1 MSDRS
6 GSGYGSRSKRRTT
19 RRKARRRKTI
29 RRVYLVAG
37 PVVVL
42 VLVVAA
48 LLVFL
53 GGPKSNSGTQT
64 TLSTVPAEPVV
75 GSALLVIEQ
84 KETVPA
90 LVALLPQDQA
100 GIALAMPGTTLVK
113 TATGFRTLAELHVA
127 RQDGALAA
135 ALTEVLGVSI
145 GAVASAQWSRL
156 GAALAQA
163 GPAGSPA
170 TELRATE
177 DDFALAARALM
188 TLAGAGGSSGGIALW
203 DQKELGGDA
212 SGFRSAVAAMAP
224 SISVGAWTQAVLPGK
239 LVEGVGFIYFEP
251 DVERVKALLAG
262 RL

>member
-1 MSDRS
+1 MSD
-6 GSGYGSRSKRRTT
+6 GSGWGHGSRSERRTT
-19 RRKARRRKTI
+19 RGKARRRKTI
-29 RRVYLVAG
+29 RRLYLVAG

-53 GGPKSNSGTQT
+53 GGPKSNGGTET

-84 KETVPA
+84 EEMVPA

-127 RQDGALAA
+127 RQDGVLAS

-170 TELRATE
+170 AELGATK
-177 DDFALAARALM
+177 DDFALAADALM
-188 TLAGAGGSSGGIALW
+188 TLAGAMGSSDGVALW
-203 DQKELGGDA
+203 DQMELGGDA
-212 SGFRSAVAAMAP
+212 SGFRTAMVAMATT
-224 SISVGAWTQAVLPGK
+224 ISVGTWTQAVLPGK

-251 DVERVKALLAG
+251 DVERVKALLVD